1 LREQLKIKL
10 SRPDSS
16 VYEKDKVESFID
28 RINELINKIDPD
40 IDTTDLEDF
49 KKLIELNKSYDSRDS
64 WYIEDMESKI
74 NKYNED
80 LPF

>member
-1 LREQLKIKL
+1 MKIKL

>member
-1 LREQLKIKL
+1 MIVRMYR
-10 SRPDSS
+10 SDNS
-16 VYEKDKVESFID
+16 VYEKDKVEAFIQ
-28 RINELINKIDPD
+28 RINDLINKVDPD

-49 KKLIELNKSYDSRDS
+49 KKLIIFGKCYDSKDL

-74 NKYNED
+74 DKYNED